1 MTTASVMT
9 PVSEAVVPFEEEL
22 LNTEIEHHQHDT
34 MYHYQPFTK
43 CIFCMD
49 DNNGARG
56 LPKGRKTS
64 FSVDFTTTSAERV
77 G

>member
-34 MYHYQPFTK
+34 MYHY
-43 CIFCMD
+43 
-49 DNNGARG
+49 
-56 LPKGRKTS
+56 
-64 FSVDFTTTSAERV
+64 
-77 G
+77 

>member
-1 MTTASVMT
+1 
-9 PVSEAVVPFEEEL
+9 
-22 LNTEIEHHQHDT
+22 
-34 MYHYQPFTK
+34 
-43 CIFCMD
+43 MD